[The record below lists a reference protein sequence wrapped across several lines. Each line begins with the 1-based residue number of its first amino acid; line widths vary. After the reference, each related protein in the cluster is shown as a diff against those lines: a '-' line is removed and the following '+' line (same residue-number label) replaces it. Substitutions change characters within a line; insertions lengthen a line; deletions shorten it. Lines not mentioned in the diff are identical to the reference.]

1 MPNNNS
7 NENNLTPAEIS
18 RVGVKP
24 PPFWKTNPTLWF
36 IQLESQFA
44 LANITADET
53 KFHYV
58 VSAMDSDMLN
68 SVCDLLTNPPQND
81 SYKALKTKLIELHSE
96 SEASKIRT
104 LLQGLELGDQ
114 RPSQLLSRMRALA
127 GDSVGEPL
135 LKSLWTSRL
144 PTNTQTI
151 LAALNEDLS
160 GLATVADKINE
171 LPAAINSVSSKP
183 PDESKI
189 EKLEQQIAHLTSLVT
204 SLTTQRHSRHRSRT
218 PSRKNNKNRD
228 QSRTYREPTDGMCFY
243 HTNFGIDARKCV
255 KPCTFSASGN

>member
-1 MPNNNS
+1 MEDKPK
-7 NENNLTPAEIS
+7 ENNIVPAEIS
-18 RVGVKP
+18 RVTVKP

-68 SVCDLLTNPPQND
+68 SVCNLLISPPKNEAYN
-81 SYKALKTKLIELHSE
+81 SLKAKLIELHSE

-135 LKSLWTSRL
+135 LKSLWTSRM
-144 PTNTQTI
+144 PTTTQTI

-160 GLATVADKINE
+160 GLATVADKIHE
-171 LPAAINSVSSKP
+171 LPTTINAVSSKT

-189 EKLEQQIAHLTSLVT
+189 DRLEQQVAHLTSLVT

-218 PSRKNNKNRD
+218 PNRKKNKNRD
-228 QSRTYREPTDGMCFY
+228 QSHTYREASDGLCFY
-243 HTNFGIDARKCV
+243 HTNFGIDARNCK
-255 KPCTFSASGN
+255 KPCSFPASGN